1 MRITNKIMNNNSL
14 YNINNNKV
22 AEDEVN
28 TQMATGKKIARPS
41 DDPVIAIRSL
51 RLRST
56 VTQLDQ
62 YYNKNA
68 KDAKSWMD
76 VTEDALSTVTDVLT
90 DAIQQMNK
98 GANKDL
104 TLDDINTIVT
114 QLDALS
120 KEYYSTGNV
129 DYAGRY
135 IFTGFRTDTALSFDK
150 PTTQNFT
157 DINDEFNAENIS
169 SSIRTINIQDLD
181 AGNVLQRDEI
191 TGALVSPT
199 TENDIKQIDVG
210 RVRLSYDNLDYI
222 KGDEKTAALK
232 YRENLDQ
239 TATSSITDTDLTYF
253 DLTFVNGD
261 GVENRAYFPLSYDYT
276 VTVGNYSYTAERAS
290 LNDPDRGYIINV
302 TDLTTYEL
310 YQFELSKDGVLTDGD
325 GDGQFDVPSG
335 IQQAIVSMNK
345 TSVSTISFSDGANTT
360 VTMPCLGPVGQQY
373 KVEVDNGFTATVN
386 GDGTFTLEKATDK
399 DEYGNET
406 KTVLQVTGNGSMVSS
421 YKETTI
427 KIDSDHILYT
437 TSSEDEIDEAYSTL
451 KGEGAPQRSSYNTGD
466 ADADQNAY
474 EADYAEFIKNL
485 NNTVYLN
492 AKTGEVLLNDSL
504 RDKLSSLPFV
514 LNTNT
519 IDVVYDKKEWQQGDI
534 RPQNLFACVDS
545 EGVIYNGGTNA
556 HDIEYDVGYS
566 QKIIVNT
573 TSESVFSTDVKRDI
587 YDLNQLVARMNSV
600 NTTLTTLKDKL
611 KGLTDENEKRIVQ
624 NEIDASQKAYDYL
637 RQNLQEEF
645 EHKITSMQKALD
657 KANVAVTDNG
667 TRSKRL
673 ELINS
678 RLQDQT
684 TTFKTLQSDN
694 EDADLAETATNLA
707 TAQLT
712 YQAALMATGKISK
725 DSLMNYI

>member
-22 AEDEVN
+22 IEDDIS
-28 TQMATGKKIARPS
+28 TQMSTGKKISRPS

-104 TLDDINTIVT
+104 TLGDINTIAT

-135 IFTGFRTDTALSFDK
+135 IFTGFRTDTALSYDSS
-150 PTTQNFT
+150 TTESFT
-157 DINDEFNAENIS
+157 DINDEFTADSIS
-169 SSIRTINIQDLD
+169 SSIRTLNLQDLD
-181 AGNVLQRDEI
+181 AGTVLT
-191 TGALVSPT
+191 TGTSGTYDYAT
-199 TENDIKQIDVG
+199 TENDIQQVDVG
-210 RVRLSYDNLDYI
+210 RIRLSYDNLDYTD
-222 KGDEKTAALK
+222 GDGKTAEIK

-239 TATSSITDTDLTYF
+239 TATSSITSTDLTYF
-253 DLTFVNGD
+253 SLTFVTDD
-261 GVENRAYFPLSYDYT
+261 GVENKAYVPLSSDTSYSVTCGDYT
-276 VTVGNYSYTAERAS
+276 YTSVYANGTDSE
-290 LNDPDRGYIINV
+290 DGYIITA
-302 TDLTTYEL
+302 TDGTNTYE
-310 YQFELSKDGVLTDGD
+310 FEVTSDGVLTDAD
-325 GDGQFDVPSG
+325 GDGSLDVPSG
-335 IQQAIVSMNK
+335 VQEAIVATDT
-345 TSVSTISFSDGANTT
+345 TSISTISFSDGTNTT
-360 VTMPCLGPVGQQY
+360 TSVPLLAQIGQEY
-373 KVEVDNGFTATVN
+373 TISLEDDYTATVN
-386 GDGTFTLEKATDK
+386 SDGTITIVKDTDD
-399 DEYGNET
+399 DEYGNST
-406 KTVLQVTGNGSMVSS
+406 QTVLQINSNGSMHSS

-427 KIDSDHILYT
+427 EIDTDHILYST
-437 TSSEDEIDEAYSTL
+437 TSEDDIDAAYSTL
-451 KGEGAPQRSSYNTGD
+451 KGSGAPQRADYSSD
-466 ADADQNAY
+466 DEY
-474 EADYAEFIKNL
+474 EAAYATFLSEL

-492 AKTGEVLLNDSL
+492 AKTGEVLLNDTL
-504 RDKLSSLPFV
+504 RDKLASLSYI
-514 LNTNT
+514 NNAKT

-545 EGVIYNGGTNA
+545 DGVIYNGGTSSA
-556 HDIEYDVGYS
+556 DIEYDVGYS
-566 QKIIVNT
+566 QKIKVNT
-573 TSESVFSTDVKRDI
+573 TAESVFSTDIKRDI
-587 YDLNQLVARMNSV
+587 YDINQIISKINVV

-611 KGLTDENEKRIVQ
+611 SSLTDETEKSVVQ
-624 NEIDASQKAYDYL
+624 DEIDATQKAYDFL
-637 RQNLQEEF
+637 RENLQEEF
-645 EHKITSMQKALD
+645 EHKITSIQKALD

-673 ELINS
+673 ELINT

-712 YQAALMATGKISK
+712 YEAALMATGKISK